1 MKIKYTYFIFL
12 FAGLNMF
19 FSCSAQP
26 EPINYGHD
34 ECSFCKMTIV
44 DKAHSAQLVTK
55 KGKQYKFDAIECIVR
70 NVNEEPKLAEKS
82 ILLVADYTNPGT
94 MLNAQSASYIISPK
108 IKSPMGANLSA
119 VADVNTARGI
129 IKEKGGEIYTWKPLI
144 KVLTKE

>member
-1 MKIKYTYFIFL
+1 MKIKYSFFILL

-19 FSCSAQP
+19 FACSAQP
-26 EPINYGHD
+26 EPINYGQD

-55 KGKQYKFDAIECIVR
+55 KGKQYKFDAIECMAR
-70 NVNEEPKLAEKS
+70 NVHKDPKFAHKS
-82 ILLVADYTNPGT
+82 VLLVADYNNPGT
-94 MLNAQSASYIISPK
+94 MLKAETASYIISPK

-119 VADVNTARGI
+119 VADVKTAKSI

-144 KVLTKE
+144 KVLTE

>member
-1 MKIKYTYFIFL
+1 MKTKYSIYFL
-12 FAGLNMF
+12 FTVVLAAF

-55 KGKQYKFDAIECIVR
+55 KGKQYKFDAIECMAR
-70 NVNEEPKLAEKS
+70 NVHEDHKLADKS
-82 ILLVADYTNPGT
+82 KLLVADYINPGT
-94 MLNAQSASYIISPK
+94 MLNAETATYIISPK

-119 VADVNTARGI
+119 VGDVKTAKNI

-144 KVLTKE
+144 KVLTEE

>member
-1 MKIKYTYFIFL
+1 MKIKHNIYFLLFL
-12 FAGLNMF
+12 SISSF

-55 KGKQYKFDAIECIVR
+55 KGKQYKFDAIECMAR
-70 NVNEEPKLAEKS
+70 NVHKDNKLAEKS
-82 ILLVADYTNPGT
+82 TMLVADYINPGT
-94 MLNAQSASYIISPK
+94 MLNAKTASYIISPK

-119 VADVNTARGI
+119 VADVKTANGI

-144 KVLTKE
+144 KILTEE